1 MKRNLKGRVIPAAL
15 ALALAAAPVNAFAA
29 TKAVQATGV
38 ADENGF
44 ISQPGNEYDDATMK
58 KLADNML
65 EYDEIGKLVEVYSP
79 TFKTV
84 KETYSDKKDAAKDVV
99 KLKSKLLDS
108 SGELADT
115 ASTLKG
121 SLDAAK
127 EMIGKV
133 PAMTPTNYA
142 QLYYSSEL
150 MDYQADAIAL
160 QGDSLE
166 QVSPEQM
173 HIKLVDS
180 TRAALTAGAQSAMI
194 GYKQLK
200 LNEESLESGLTLLEA
215 VYQSTQ
221 NQAANGLATQS
232 QVLSARQQLEST
244 QATKL
249 TLTSSEQKLR
259 QTLCTMLGWKYD
271 AKPEIKDVPA
281 ADLARIDGMNPEKDK
296 QAAQDNN
303 FTIRYNVLDLDN
315 KDAGSVEYQNLQRT
329 IKQEKEEVASS
340 LVNLYNDVLQK
351 RNELQTAKA
360 AYELEKTKM
369 ETAERKWQLGTIG
382 RLEYMQQQN
391 SLKTKEIA
399 VKTGDLSLFQAM
411 ETYDWAVKGNLSLS
425 Q

>member
-1 MKRNLKGRVIPAAL
+1 MKRNLTGRVIPAAL

-244 QATKL
+244 QADRK
-249 TLTSSEQKLR
+249 
-259 QTLCTMLGWKYD
+259 
-271 AKPEIKDVPA
+271 
-281 ADLARIDGMNPEKDK
+281 
-296 QAAQDNN
+296 
-303 FTIRYNVLDLDN
+303 
-315 KDAGSVEYQNLQRT
+315 SV
-329 IKQEKEEVASS
+329 V
-340 LVNLYNDVLQK
+340 
-351 RNELQTAKA
+351 
-360 AYELEKTKM
+360 
-369 ETAERKWQLGTIG
+369 
-382 RLEYMQQQN
+382 
-391 SLKTKEIA
+391 
-399 VKTGDLSLFQAM
+399 
-411 ETYDWAVKGNLSLS
+411 
-425 Q
+425 

>member
-1 MKRNLKGRVIPAAL
+1 
-15 ALALAAAPVNAFAA
+15 
-29 TKAVQATGV
+29 
-38 ADENGF
+38 
-44 ISQPGNEYDDATMK
+44 
-58 KLADNML
+58 
-65 EYDEIGKLVEVYSP
+65 
-79 TFKTV
+79 
-84 KETYSDKKDAAKDVV
+84 
-99 KLKSKLLDS
+99 
-108 SGELADT
+108 
-115 ASTLKG
+115 
-121 SLDAAK
+121 
-127 EMIGKV
+127 
-133 PAMTPTNYA
+133 
-142 QLYYSSEL
+142 

-281 ADLARIDGMNPEKDK
+281 SDLTRIDGMNPEKDK

-303 FTIRYNVLDLDN
+303 FTICYNVLDLDN

-369 ETAERKWQLGTIG
+369 ETGW
-382 RLEYMQQQN
+382 
-391 SLKTKEIA
+391 
-399 VKTGDLSLFQAM
+399 
-411 ETYDWAVKGNLSLS
+411 WASM
-425 Q
+425 

>member
-1 MKRNLKGRVIPAAL
+1 MKRNLTGRVIPAAL
-15 ALALAAAPVNAFAA
+15 AFALAATPMTSFAA
-29 TKAVQATGV
+29 KAVEATGV
-38 ADENGF
+38 ADESGF
-44 ISQPGNEYDDATMK
+44 VSQPGNEYDDATMK
-58 KLADNML
+58 KLADNVL
-65 EYDEIGKLVEVYSP
+65 EYDEIEKLVEVYSP
-79 TFKTV
+79 TFKTL
-84 KETYSDKKDAAKDVV
+84 KETYSDKKDASKDVT
-99 KLKSKLLDS
+99 KLKSQLSDKS
-108 SGELADT
+108 
-115 ASTLKG
+115 ASI
-121 SLDAAK
+121 LDAADQMTG
-127 EMIGKV
+127 MIDQVKDTIGQNPYV
-133 PAMTPTNYA
+133 SPTTYA
-142 QLYYSSEL
+142 QMVYNSEL
-150 MDYQADAIAL
+150 LDYQAEQVL
-160 QGDSLE
+160 LMGDSLT
-166 QVSPEQM
+166 QISPEQM
-173 HIKLVDS
+173 HIKLIDAN
-180 TRAALTAGAQSAMI
+180 RAALTAGAQSAVI

-200 LNEESLESGLTLLEA
+200 LSEESLESGLTLLEA

-232 QVLSARQQLEST
+232 AVLDARQQLEST

-249 TLTSSEQKLR
+249 TLASSEQKVR
-259 QTLCTMLGWKYD
+259 QSICTLLGWEYNATPD
-271 AKPEIKDVPA
+271 IQDVPA
-281 ADLARIDGMNPEKDK
+281 ADLSRIDGMNPEKDK

-351 RNELQTAKA
+351 RNELLTARA
-360 AYELEKTKM
+360 AYELEQTKM

-399 VKTGDLSLFQAM
+399 VKTGDLALFQSM

>member
-1 MKRNLKGRVIPAAL
+1 
-15 ALALAAAPVNAFAA
+15 
-29 TKAVQATGV
+29 
-38 ADENGF
+38 
-44 ISQPGNEYDDATMK
+44 
-58 KLADNML
+58 
-65 EYDEIGKLVEVYSP
+65 
-79 TFKTV
+79 
-84 KETYSDKKDAAKDVV
+84 
-99 KLKSKLLDS
+99 
-108 SGELADT
+108 
-115 ASTLKG
+115 
-121 SLDAAK
+121 
-127 EMIGKV
+127 
-133 PAMTPTNYA
+133 
-142 QLYYSSEL
+142 

-232 QVLSARQQLEST
+232 QVLSARQQLESP

-281 ADLARIDGMNPEKDK
+281 ADLTRIDGMNPEKDK

>member
-1 MKRNLKGRVIPAAL
+1 MKRNLTGRVIPAAL
-15 ALALAAAPVNAFAA
+15 ALALAAAPVNSFAA

-221 NQAANGLATQS
+221 
-232 QVLSARQQLEST
+232 
-244 QATKL
+244 ATKL
-249 TLTSSEQKLR
+249 TLTCSDQKLR

-281 ADLARIDGMNPEKDK
+281 ADLTRIDGMNPEKDK

>member
-1 MKRNLKGRVIPAAL
+1 MKRNLTGRVIPAAL
-15 ALALAAAPVNAFAA
+15 ALALAAAPVNSFAA
-29 TKAVQATGV
+29 TKAIQATGV

-44 ISQPGNEYDDATMK
+44 VSQPGNEYDDETMK
-58 KLADNML
+58 KLADDVL
-65 EYDEIGKLVEVYSP
+65 EYDEIGKLIEVYSP
-79 TFKTV
+79 TFKTA
-84 KETYSDKKDAAKDVV
+84 KETYSDKKDSAKDVT
-99 KLKSKLLDS
+99 KLKSQLMESAGNMSDQ
-108 SGELADT
+108 
-115 ASTLKG
+115 ASTMAGMTDQLKDVIG
-121 SLDAAK
+121 LVPNAA
-127 EMIGKV
+127 
-133 PAMTPTNYA
+133 TSYA
-142 QLYYSSEL
+142 QAAYYAEYL
-150 MDYQADAIAL
+150 NYQAEQIGL
-160 QGDSLE
+160 MGDSLT
-166 QVSPEQM
+166 QVTPEQM
-173 HIKLVDS
+173 HIQAIDM

-200 LNEESLESGLTLLEA
+200 LSEESLESGLTLLEA
-215 VYQSTQ
+215 VCQSTQ

-232 QVLSARQQLEST
+232 QVLDARQQLEST

-281 ADLARIDGMNPEKDK
+281 ADLTRIDGMNPEKDK
-296 QAAQDNN
+296 QVAQDNN

-399 VKTGDLSLFQAM
+399 VKTDDLALFQAM

>member
-1 MKRNLKGRVIPAAL
+1 MKRNLTGRVIPAAL

-173 HIKLVDS
+173 HIKVIDAN
-180 TRAALTAGAQSAMI
+180 RAALEAGAQSAMI
-194 GYKQLK
+194 GYKQLL
-200 LNEESLESGLTLLEA
+200 LNEESLESGLTLLNA

-249 TLTSSEQKLR
+249 TLTANEQKLR

-271 AKPEIKDVPA
+271 

-391 SLKTKEIA
+391 ALKTKEIA

-411 ETYDWAVKGNLSLS
+411 ETYDWAVKGNLKLS

>member
-1 MKRNLKGRVIPAAL
+1 M
-15 ALALAAAPVNAFAA
+15 
-29 TKAVQATGV
+29 
-38 ADENGF
+38 
-44 ISQPGNEYDDATMK
+44 
-58 KLADNML
+58 
-65 EYDEIGKLVEVYSP
+65 
-79 TFKTV
+79 

-180 TRAALTAGAQSAMI
+180 TRAALSAGAQSAMI

-200 LNEESLESGLTLLEA
+200 LNEESLEERTHTLRGSLPVHPEP
-215 VYQSTQ
+215 
-221 NQAANGLATQS
+221 GS
-232 QVLSARQQLEST
+232 QRS
-244 QATKL
+244 
-249 TLTSSEQKLR
+249 
-259 QTLCTMLGWKYD
+259 CD
-271 AKPEIKDVPA
+271 PEPGPF
-281 ADLARIDGMNPEKDK
+281 R
-296 QAAQDNN
+296 
-303 FTIRYNVLDLDN
+303 
-315 KDAGSVEYQNLQRT
+315 
-329 IKQEKEEVASS
+329 
-340 LVNLYNDVLQK
+340 
-351 RNELQTAKA
+351 
-360 AYELEKTKM
+360 
-369 ETAERKWQLGTIG
+369 ETAVRVHPG
-382 RLEYMQQQN
+382 N
-391 SLKTKEIA
+391 
-399 VKTGDLSLFQAM
+399 
-411 ETYDWAVKGNLSLS
+411 ETDTDI

>member
-1 MKRNLKGRVIPAAL
+1 MKRNLTGRVIPAAL
-15 ALALAAAPVNAFAA
+15 ALALAAAPVNSFAA

-221 NQAANGLATQS
+221 
-232 QVLSARQQLEST
+232 
-244 QATKL
+244 ATKL

-281 ADLARIDGMNPEKDK
+281 ADLTRIDGMNPEKDK

>member
-1 MKRNLKGRVIPAAL
+1 MKRNLTGRVIPAAL
-15 ALALAAAPVNAFAA
+15 ALALAAAPVTSFAK
-29 TKAVQATGV
+29 TKAVEATGI

-44 ISQPGNEYDDATMK
+44 VSQPGNEYDDATMK
-58 KLADNML
+58 KLADNVL

-79 TFKTV
+79 TFKTL
-84 KETYSDKKDAAKDVV
+84 KETYSDKKDASKDVA
-99 KLKSKLLDS
+99 KLKSQLSDKS
-108 SGELADT
+108 
-115 ASTLKG
+115 ASI
-121 SLDAAK
+121 LDAADQMNGMTDQMK
-127 EMIGKV
+127 DLIG
-133 PAMTPTNYA
+133 MLPTAPTTYA
-142 QLYYSSEL
+142 QLVYNSEL
-150 MDYQADAIAL
+150 LDYQAEQVL
-160 QGDSLE
+160 LMGDSLT
-166 QVSPEQM
+166 QISPEQM
-173 HIKLVDS
+173 HIKVIDAN
-180 TRAALTAGAQSAMI
+180 RAALEAGAQSAMI
-194 GYKQLK
+194 GYKQLL
-200 LNEESLESGLTLLEA
+200 LNEESLESGLTLLNA

-249 TLTSSEQKLR
+249 TLTANEQKLR

-271 AKPEIKDVPA
+271 AVPEIRDVPA

-329 IKQEKEEVASS
+329 IKQEKEEVSSS

-369 ETAERKWQLGTIG
+369 ETADKKWQLGTIG

-399 VKTGDLSLFQAM
+399 VKTGDLALFQAM
-411 ETYDWAVKGNLSLS
+411 ETYDWAVKGNLKLS

>member
-1 MKRNLKGRVIPAAL
+1 MKRNITGRVIPAAL
-15 ALALAAAPVNAFAA
+15 ALALAAAPMNSFAA
-29 TKAVQATGV
+29 SKAVQATGV

-44 ISQPGNEYDDATMK
+44 VSQPGNEYDDATMK
-58 KLADNML
+58 KLADDIL
-65 EYDEIGKLVEVYSP
+65 EYDEIEKLVELYSP
-79 TFKTV
+79 ALKSA
-84 KETYSDKKDAAKDVV
+84 KETYSDKKDSYKDVA
-99 KLKSKLLDS
+99 KLKSQLMESAGNMSDQ
-108 SGELADT
+108 
-115 ASTLKG
+115 ASTMAGMTDQLKDVIG
-121 SLDAAK
+121 LVPNAA
-127 EMIGKV
+127 
-133 PAMTPTNYA
+133 TSYA
-142 QLYYSSEL
+142 QAAYYAEYL
-150 MDYQADAIAL
+150 NYQAEQIGL
-160 QGDSLE
+160 MGDSLT
-166 QVSPEQM
+166 QVTPEQM
-173 HIKLVDS
+173 HIQAVD
-180 TRAALTAGAQSAMI
+180 TPRAALTAGAQSLMI
-194 GYKQLK
+194 SYKQLK
-200 LNEESLESGLTLLEA
+200 LSEESLESGLTLLEA

-232 QVLSARQQLEST
+232 QVLDARQQLEST

-249 TLTSSEQKLR
+249 TLTASEQKIR
-259 QTLCTMLGWKYD
+259 QSLCTMLGWKYD

-281 ADLARIDGMNPEKDK
+281 ADLTRIDGMNPEKDK

-303 FTIRYNVLDLDN
+303 LTIRYNVLDLDN
-315 KDAGSVEYQNLQRT
+315 KDYGSVEYQNLQRT

-369 ETAERKWQLGTIG
+369 ETADRKWQLGTIG

-399 VKTGDLSLFQAM
+399 VKTDDLALFQAM

>member
-1 MKRNLKGRVIPAAL
+1 MIPAAL

-127 EMIGKV
+127 EM
-133 PAMTPTNYA
+133 TPTNYA

-221 NQAANGLATQS
+221 N

>member
-1 MKRNLKGRVIPAAL
+1 MKRNLTGRVIPAAL

-180 TRAALTAGAQSAMI
+180 TRAALTAGTQSAMI

-215 VYQSTQ
+215 VYQ
-221 NQAANGLATQS
+221 
-232 QVLSARQQLEST
+232 ST

-281 ADLARIDGMNPEKDK
+281 ADLTRIDGMNPEKDK

-399 VKTGDLSLFQAM
+399 VKTGDLALFQAM
-411 ETYDWAVKGNLSLS
+411 ETYDWAVKGNLKLS

>member
-1 MKRNLKGRVIPAAL
+1 MKRNLTGRVIPAAL

-180 TRAALTAGAQSAMI
+180 TRAALSAGAQSAMI

-271 AKPEIKDVPA
+271 AKPE
-281 ADLARIDGMNPEKDK
+281 DK

>member
-1 MKRNLKGRVIPAAL
+1 MKRTLTGRVIPAAL
-15 ALALAAAPVNAFAA
+15 ALALAAAPVNSFAA

-180 TRAALTAGAQSAMI
+180 TRAALSAGAQSAMI

-271 AKPEIKDVPA
+271 AKPEIKDV
-281 ADLARIDGMNPEKDK
+281 
-296 QAAQDNN
+296 NN

>member
-1 MKRNLKGRVIPAAL
+1 MKRNLTGRVIPAAL
-15 ALALAAAPVNAFAA
+15 ALALAAAPVNSFAA
-29 TKAVQATGV
+29 TKAIQATGV

-44 ISQPGNEYDDATMK
+44 VSQPGNEYDDETMK
-58 KLADNML
+58 KLADDVL
-65 EYDEIGKLVEVYSP
+65 EYDEIGKLIEVYSP
-79 TFKTV
+79 TFKTA
-84 KETYSDKKDAAKDVV
+84 KETYSDKKDSAKDVT
-99 KLKSKLLDS
+99 KLKSQLMESAGNMSDQ
-108 SGELADT
+108 
-115 ASTLKG
+115 ASTMAGMTDQLKDVIG
-121 SLDAAK
+121 LVPNAA
-127 EMIGKV
+127 
-133 PAMTPTNYA
+133 TSYA
-142 QLYYSSEL
+142 QAAYYAEYL
-150 MDYQADAIAL
+150 NYQAEQIGL
-160 QGDSLE
+160 MGDSLT
-166 QVSPEQM
+166 QITPEQM
-173 HIKLVDS
+173 HIQAIDM

-200 LNEESLESGLTLLEA
+200 LSEESLESGLTLLEA
-215 VYQSTQ
+215 VCQSTQ

-232 QVLSARQQLEST
+232 QVLDARQQLEST

-281 ADLARIDGMNPEKDK
+281 ADLTRIDGMNPEKDK
-296 QAAQDNN
+296 QVAQDNN

-399 VKTGDLSLFQAM
+399 VKTDDLALFQAM

>member
-1 MKRNLKGRVIPAAL
+1 MKRNLTGRVIPAAL

-65 EYDEIGKLVEVYSP
+65 EYDEIGKLVEVYSQ

-142 QLYYSSEL
+142 QLYYCSEL

-281 ADLARIDGMNPEKDK
+281 ADLTRIDGMNPEKDK

-315 KDAGSVEYQNLQRT
+315 KDAGSVEYQNLQR
-329 IKQEKEEVASS
+329 S
-340 LVNLYNDVLQK
+340 
-351 RNELQTAKA
+351 R
-360 AYELEKTKM
+360 
-369 ETAERKWQLGTIG
+369 G
-382 RLEYMQQQN
+382 
-391 SLKTKEIA
+391 
-399 VKTGDLSLFQAM
+399 
-411 ETYDWAVKGNLSLS
+411 
-425 Q
+425 